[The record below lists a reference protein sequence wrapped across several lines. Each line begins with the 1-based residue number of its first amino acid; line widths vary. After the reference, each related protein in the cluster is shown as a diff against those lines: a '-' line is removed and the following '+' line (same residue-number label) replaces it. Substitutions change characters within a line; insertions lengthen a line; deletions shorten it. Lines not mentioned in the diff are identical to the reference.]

1 MINLKCNG
9 TIIGQYDNQRDCL
22 FNILYFAMSNTKNVY
37 IDFKNNVAH
46 FDGLKCTIEEVS

>member
-22 FNILYFAMSNTKNVY
+22 FNILYFSMSNTKNVY
-37 IDFKNNVAH
+37 IDFKNKYIYFFLN
-46 FDGLKCTIEEVS
+46 TIF

>member
-22 FNILYFAMSNTKNVY
+22 FNIIYFAMSNTKNVY
-37 IDFKNNVAH
+37 IDFKNNVAD